1 MSSALLKVSE
11 LDQIANYLINK
22 LASNDASVSITKTI
36 VNGQEVINIQVPG
49 GGTPAGIILGTVSTG
64 TDYTLVPELKNIVFV
79 TDPSAVITLPGA
91 DLFQEAV
98 EYMIIDV
105 SGLASETN
113 IRVVCGA
120 GGNYF
125 LPDLPEILLTED
137 YQVLKFISDQSQF
150 FIPTSK
156 A

>member
-1 MSSALLKVSE
+1 MSSALAKVSE
-11 LDQIANYLINK
+11 QDQIANYLINK
-22 LASNDASVSITKTI
+22 LASNDASVSFTKTT
-36 VNGQEVINIQVPG
+36 VGGQEVINVQVPG
-49 GGTPAGIILGTVSTG
+49 GGTPTGITFGMVITG
-64 TDYTLVPELKNIVFV
+64 TDYTLVPGLKTMVLV

-91 DLFQEAV
+91 DQFQEAV
-98 EYMIIDV
+98 EYMIMDV
-105 SGLASETN
+105 SGQASETN
-113 IRVVCGA
+113 IRIVCGA

-137 YQVLKFISDQSQF
+137 YQVFKFISDLSQF